1 MIDAVVDVLLHS
13 YYIAKKD
20 VREYYMKPATVSWGI
35 LFPVVFTAAF
45 LVKRGVYSA
54 WVAPGLLAL
63 TVFFSST
70 SMTGSSIMFE
80 RRFGSFERLLL
91 FPTRLVS
98 IALGK
103 SFGGIV
109 FGQVSFFISLLV
121 VLLLI
126 GATPANVALLLLA
139 TLLAAIHSAAF
150 GLLLAFAVKDPTRIM
165 TTFNMVR
172 LPMIF
177 FSGIIISLAN
187 MPLAVKAIAYL
198 MPLTYPAELMRYAYL
213 GRCEMP
219 PLLSASL
226 MALETLFFLYLSARM
241 IRRTLE

>member
-1 MIDAVVDVLLHS
+1 MIEALLHA

-20 VREYYMKPATVSWGI
+20 VREYYMKPATVSWGL

-63 TVFFSST
+63 SVFFSST

-109 FGQVSFFISLLV
+109 FGLIAFFISLSV
-121 VLLLI
+121 VLPLI
-126 GATPANVALLLLA
+126 GVPPANMALLLLA
-139 TLLAAIHSAAF
+139 TLLAAVHSASF

-177 FSGIIISLAN
+177 LSGIIIPLTA
-187 MPLAVKAIAYL
+187 MPQPLRALAYL

-213 GRCEMP
+213 GASEMP
-219 PLLSASL
+219 PLVSAAL
-226 MALETLFFLYLSARM
+226 MTAETLLFLYLSARA
-241 IRRTLE
+241 IRHTLE